1 MMAAGGFGEGGW
13 GVFGGGGQ
21 VMGKASQGSIE
32 LSVKQ

>member
-1 MMAAGGFGEGGW
+1 MITAWGFQEGGW